1 MQNKMLFVL
10 PGGAVHLVSHGTRTT
25 IVIDLNGER
34 KEYFHAILFY
44 VPVEVSPR
52 TNQFLECVR
61 NPNLNKYALSCL
73 S

>member
-1 MQNKMLFVL
+1 MNLFCWMHVLFVL
-10 PGGAVHLVSHGTRTT
+10 PVSSVHLVSHVTKTT

-34 KEYFHAILFY
+34 EEYFHTILFY

-61 NPNLNKYALSCL
+61 NPNLN
-73 S
+73 

>member
-1 MQNKMLFVL
+1 MNLFCWMHVLFVL
-10 PGGAVHLVSHGTRTT
+10 PVNSVHLVSHVTKTT

-34 KEYFHAILFY
+34 GEYFHTILFY

-61 NPNLNKYALSCL
+61 NPNLN
-73 S
+73 